1 VPSIGSAAYAAVSCV
16 IPAYPAFSRGAPS
29 ERVQPPASPAEGAG
43 AGTGRD
49 EPPSR
54 SQVPPREGP
63 MTQSRD
69 DVIQQDIADLH
80 KLGYAQELYRS
91 MGGFSNFA
99 ISFSIIS
106 ILTGAV
112 ILYDYGLAWA
122 GTAAVMI
129 GWPLI
134 TVFVLAIAAS
144 MGEIASAYPTAGGLY
159 YWASRMKNKNWGW
172 WTAWLN
178 LIGQFAI
185 VAGINFAAA
194 AFLNA
199 TIITPL
205 LANVGITYD
214 NTTVLLAIGDTA
226 VLTGQLVT
234 MGILM
239 LIQLVMNI
247 VGINLV
253 ALLNQVSVWWHIVIV
268 AAVVFLVFLAGKPDE
283 SGLTLFAIQPQD
295 VAGSW
300 NNNLG
305 FVNLEY
311 GPAISYPL
319 ILAFFFSLLQ
329 ANWTYTGYDASA
341 HVAEETIGARVSS
354 AWGIFL
360 SVAVSA
366 VVGFVF
372 LLALSTH
379 LPDLST
385 LFPAELTEENLA
397 GASQYYF
404 GGGVAVI
411 AILQYNL
418 GQLGDLLAAG
428 IAIAMAF
435 CGLSSVASAGRML
448 FAFSRDD
455 GLPGSGWLKRVSH
468 RYRTPANALT
478 AIVLVAWLFSVAA
491 GVVGGGTAIVI
502 VTAISTIFLYAAY
515 GIVIYLGATTQD
527 WLSERVWSL
536 GRWSKPIA
544 WLSVFWV
551 IVLMVLFSFPT
562 SGNISWPFMAAT
574 VLFLLIYYFASARRN
589 FKGPQRMGDSADLTE
604 IEREFNQAA
613 GEVTTA

>member
-1 VPSIGSAAYAAVSCV
+1 
-16 IPAYPAFSRGAPS
+16 
-29 ERVQPPASPAEGAG
+29 
-43 AGTGRD
+43 
-49 EPPSR
+49 
-54 SQVPPREGP
+54 
-63 MTQSRD
+63 MTQARSRD
-69 DVIQQDIADLH
+69 DVIQQDVADLH
-80 KLGYAQELYRS
+80 RLGYAQELFRS

-129 GWPLI
+129 GWPLV

-144 MGEIASAYPTAGGLY
+144 MAEIASAYPTAGGLY
-159 YWASRMKNKNWGW
+159 YWASRMKNKDWGW

-205 LANVGITYD
+205 LANVGIAYD
-214 NTTVLLAIGDTA
+214 NTTAVLG
-226 VLTGQLVT
+226 VSFLTGQIVT

-239 LIQLVMNI
+239 LVELIMNI
-247 VGINLV
+247 AGINLV

-268 AAVVFLVFLAGKPDE
+268 AAVVLLVFLAGKPDE
-283 SGLTLFAIQPQD
+283 SGLTLFAIQPLD
-295 VAGSW
+295 TAGSW
-300 NNNLG
+300 NNDLG
-305 FVNLEY
+305 VVNLTY
-311 GPAISYPL
+311 GPAVTYPL

-341 HVAEETIGARVSS
+341 HVAEETVGARVAS
-354 AWGIFL
+354 AWGLFL

-366 VVGFVF
+366 VVGFLF

-379 LPDLST
+379 LPNLST
-385 LFPAELTEENLA
+385 LFPPALDDSTIG

-428 IAIAMAF
+428 IAVAMAF

-448 FAFSRDD
+448 YAFSRDD
-455 GLPGSGWLKRVSH
+455 GLPGAGWLKKVSH

-478 AIVLVAWLFSVAA
+478 AMVVVAWLFTVAA
-491 GVVGGGTAIVI
+491 GIVGGGTAIVI

-515 GIVIYLGATTQD
+515 GICIYLGATTTEWQ
-527 WLSERVWSL
+527 SERVWSL

-544 WLSVFWV
+544 YVALFWIV
-551 IVLMVLFSFPT
+551 VLMILFSFPT
-562 SGNISWPFMAAT
+562 SGNISWPFMVVT
-574 VLFLLIYYFASARRN
+574 LLFLVVYFFAYARRA
-589 FKGPQRMGDSADLTE
+589 FQGPRSMGDSAELTE
-604 IEREFNQAA
+604 IEREFSHEAEKL
-613 GEVTTA
+613 GGSTTA

>member
-379 LPDLST
+379 LHDLST

>member
-1 VPSIGSAAYAAVSCV
+1 
-16 IPAYPAFSRGAPS
+16 
-29 ERVQPPASPAEGAG
+29 
-43 AGTGRD
+43 
-49 EPPSR
+49 
-54 SQVPPREGP
+54 
-63 MTQSRD
+63 
-69 DVIQQDIADLH
+69 
-80 KLGYAQELYRS
+80 

-122 GTAAVMI
+122 GTAAVLI

-134 TVFVLAIAAS
+134 TVFVLLIAAS

-185 VAGINFAAA
+185 VAGINYAAA
-194 AFLNA
+194 GFINA
-199 TIITPL
+199 TIVDKLTGG
-205 LANVGITYD
+205 VF
-214 NTTVLLAIGDTA
+214 NTTELIPGVLN
-226 VLTGQLVT
+226 GQLVT

-239 LIQLVMNI
+239 LIQLAMNI
-247 VGINLV
+247 AGINLV

-268 AAVVFLVFLAGKPDE
+268 AAVVILVFLAGKPDE
-283 SGLTLFAIQPQD
+283 SGLTLFAVQPLD
-295 VAGSW
+295 TAGSW
-300 NNNLG
+300 DNNLG
-305 FVNLEY
+305 FAHLTY

-341 HVAEETIGARVSS
+341 HVAEETVGARVAS

-372 LLALSTH
+372 LLALTTH
-379 LPDLST
+379 LPNLST
-385 LFPAELTEENLA
+385 LFPATLDDSTI
-397 GASQYYF
+397 GTASQYYF

-411 AILQYNL
+411 DILVYNL
-418 GQLGDLLAAG
+418 GPTVGNLLAAG

-448 FAFSRDD
+448 YAFSRDD
-455 GLPGSGWLKRVSH
+455 GIPGSGWLKKVSH
-468 RYRTPANALT
+468 RYRTPANSLVG
-478 AIVLVAWLFSVAA
+478 IVVISWLFTVAA
-491 GVVGGGTAIVI
+491 FIVGTGTAIII

-515 GIVIYLGATTQD
+515 GVVIFLGATTQD

-544 WLSVFWV
+544 YGAIFWV
-551 IVLMVLFSFPT
+551 LVLMVLFSFPT
-562 SGNISWPFMAAT
+562 SGNISWPFMIGT
-574 VLFLLIYYFASARRN
+574 VVVLVIYYFGWARSR
-589 FKGPQRMGDSADLTE
+589 FKGPKVMGGDAELTE
-604 IEREFNQAA
+604 IEREFQQAA
-613 GEVTTA
+613 KGLETA